1 MPRRLREAAAASICL
16 LGADGREIDTSGP
29 RRRAIGGRTLGDK
42 LPPVASTHGPVRTFL
57 IADIR
62 GYTRYTEEYGD
73 EAAARLAAKFADLVR
88 DGVEMRGGN
97 LIEVRGDEA
106 LAMFESARQAIR
118 AAMDLQ
124 AMFSNETD
132 ADAELPLHVGIGIDS
147 GEAVPVDEGY
157 RGAALNV
164 AARLSALAHGDEVL
178 TSGGTARLAG
188 RLPGLRY
195 VDRGEANLKGIDG
208 PTHVMRV
215 AWEDEKEPSRWV
227 FFFGSPAS
235 KKMGWRLGAVVALIA
250 AATAGA
256 VVYLTGGNDKVNPAA
271 ANTNTETAATSVES
285 EPTIPAGE
293 PVLAALVPEPA
304 WDTCQMQS
312 VADPGADETAVC
324 VQPADVTRRMP
335 DRWQISVYPDEK
347 SLHAA
352 YETIRET
359 HDIARDQGACNGLSW
374 GGEDSWQHGPG
385 RPGGRK
391 LCYFE
396 GDDAVMV
403 WMHEK
408 RGQPDHRDVLGIAR
422 ESGSDHAGLYLWWRP
437 WHHRIGKIGG

>member
-1 MPRRLREAAAASICL
+1 M
-16 LGADGREIDTSGP
+16 
-29 RRRAIGGRTLGDK
+29 
-42 LPPVASTHGPVRTFL
+42 ASTHGPVRTFL

-73 EAAARLAAKFADLVR
+73 AAAARLAAKFADLVG

-97 LIEVRGDEA
+97 LLEIRGDEA
-106 LAMFESARQAIR
+106 LAVFESARQAIR

-147 GEAVPVDEGY
+147 GEAIPVDDGY

-178 TSGGTARLAG
+178 TSAGTARLAG

-208 PTHVMRV
+208 ATHVMRI

-235 KKMGWRLGAVVALIA
+235 KKMGWRLGGLVALIA

-271 ANTNTETAATSVES
+271 ANTTAATDSMSMETTS
-285 EPTIPAGE
+285 TMSGPAGE
-293 PVLAALVPEPA
+293 PVLSALVPA
-304 WDTCQMQS
+304 ALWATCQIQA
-312 VADPGADETAVC
+312 VADPGADQTAVC
-324 VQPADVTRRMP
+324 VQPPDATQPMP
-335 DRWQISVYPDEK
+335 DRWQISAYPNGK
-347 SLHAA
+347 NLRVA
-352 YETIRET
+352 YETIRKN
-359 HDIARDQGACNGLSW
+359 HDMPRGVGSCNGISW
-374 GGEDSWQHGPG
+374 GGEDIWQHGPDH
-385 RPGGRK
+385 PGGRK

-396 GDDAVMV
+396 GDDAVIV
-403 WMHEK
+403 WTHEK
-408 RGQPDHRDVLGIAR
+408 RGEHDHRDVLGMAR

-437 WHHRIGKIGG
+437 WHHRIGNPEHM

>member
-1 MPRRLREAAAASICL
+1 MARAVARAGLESEGSSELPA
-16 LGADGREIDTSGP
+16 IDS
-29 RRRAIGGRTLGDK
+29 R
-42 LPPVASTHGPVRTFL
+42 PVASTHGPVRTFL

-73 EAAARLAAKFADLVR
+73 AAAARLAAKFADLVR
-88 DGVEMRGGN
+88 DGVEMRGGS
-97 LIEVRGDEA
+97 LVEIHGDEA

-132 ADAELPLHVGIGIDS
+132 ADADLPLHVGIGIDS
-147 GEAVPVDEGY
+147 GEAIPVDDGY

-178 TSGGTARLAG
+178 TSAGTARLAG

-208 PTHVMRV
+208 PTHVMRI

-235 KKMGWRLGAVVALIA
+235 KKMGWRLGALVAVIA
-250 AATAGA
+250 AVTAGA
-256 VVYLTGGNDKVNPAA
+256 VVYLTGGTDRDVNPARA
-271 ANTNTETAATSVES
+271 NTTNTNTETTST
-285 EPTIPAGE
+285 TIPEE

-304 WDTCQMQS
+304 WATCQIQA
-312 VADPGADETAVC
+312 VADSGADQTAVC
-324 VQPADVTRRMP
+324 VQPPDSTKRMP
-335 DRWQISVYPDEK
+335 DRWQISVYPNGK
-347 SLHAA
+347 SLRAA
-352 YETIRET
+352 YETIREN
-359 HDIARDQGACNGLSW
+359 HDIVRGEGTCNGLSW
-374 GGEDSWQHGPG
+374 GGEDTWEHGPG

-396 GDDAVMV
+396 GNDAVIV
-403 WMHEK
+403 WLHEK
-408 RGQPDHRDVLGIAR
+408 LAQPDHRDVLGIAR
-422 ESGSDHAGLYLWWRP
+422 ESGGDHAGLFLWWKP
-437 WHHRIGKIGG
+437 WHHRIGKVGG

>member
-1 MPRRLREAAAASICL
+1 MP
-16 LGADGREIDTSGP
+16 
-29 RRRAIGGRTLGDK
+29 
-42 LPPVASTHGPVRTFL
+42 STHGSVRTFL

-62 GYTRYTEEYGD
+62 GYSRFTEEYGD
-73 EAAARLAAKFADLVR
+73 EAAARLAAKFADLAR
-88 DGVEMRGGN
+88 DGIEMRGGI
-97 LIEVRGDEA
+97 LVEIRGDEA
-106 LAMFESARQAIR
+106 LAVFESARQAIR

-132 ADAELPLHVGIGIDS
+132 ADSDLPLRVGIGIDS
-147 GEAVPVDEGY
+147 GEAIAVGEGF

-178 TSGGTARLAG
+178 TSAGTARLAG

-195 VDRGEANLKGIDG
+195 VDRGEAKLKGIDG
-208 PTHVMRV
+208 PTHVMRI

-227 FFFGSPAS
+227 FFLGSPTS

-250 AATAGA
+250 ATTAGA

-271 ANTNTETAATSVES
+271 ANTDTETAATSGDG
-285 EPTIPAGE
+285 EPATPAGE
-293 PVLAALVPEPA
+293 PVLAALVPAAA
-304 WDTCQMQS
+304 WDTCQIQA
-312 VADPGADETAVC
+312 VADPGADQTAVC
-324 VQPADVTRRMP
+324 VQPQGGTKRMP
-335 DRWQISVYPDEK
+335 DRWQISVYPNGK
-347 SLHAA
+347 SLRTA

-359 HDIARDQGACNGLSW
+359 RDIARDQGACNGLSW

-396 GDDAVMV
+396 SDDSVIV

-408 RGQPDHRDVLGIAR
+408 GGQPDHRDVLGIAR
-422 ESGSDHAGLYLWWRP
+422 EGGSDHAGLYLWWRP

>member
-1 MPRRLREAAAASICL
+1 MLESGRSRLDRAA
-16 LGADGREIDTSGP
+16 GARI
-29 RRRAIGGRTLGDK
+29 LGDK
-42 LPPVASTHGPVRTFL
+42 LPPVESTHGQVRTFL

-73 EAAARLAAKFADLVR
+73 AAAARLAAKFADLLR

-97 LIEVRGDEA
+97 LIEIRGDEG
-106 LAMFESARQAIR
+106 LAVFESARQAIR

-132 ADAELPLHVGIGIDS
+132 ADADLPLHVGIGVDS
-147 GEAVPVDEGY
+147 GEAIPVDDGY

-178 TSGGTARLAG
+178 TSAGTVRLAG

-208 PTHVMRV
+208 PTHVMRI

-235 KKMGWRLGAVVALIA
+235 KKMGWRLGALVALIA
-250 AATAGA
+250 ALTAGA
-256 VVYLTGGNDKVNPAA
+256 VVYLTGGTDKEVNPAA
-271 ANTNTETAATSVES
+271 AKTSQTNTETTST
-285 EPTIPAGE
+285 TIPGE
-293 PVLAALVPEPA
+293 AVLATLVPEPA
-304 WDTCQMQS
+304 WATCQIQA
-312 VADPGADETAVC
+312 VADPGADQTAVC
-324 VQPADVTRRMP
+324 VQPADSTKRMP
-335 DRWQISVYPDEK
+335 DRWQISVYPNGK
-347 SLHAA
+347 SLRDA
-352 YETIRET
+352 YETIREN
-359 HDIARDQGACNGLSW
+359 HDIVRGEGTCNGLSW
-374 GGEDSWQHGPG
+374 GGEDTWEHGPG

-396 GDDAVMV
+396 GDDAVIV
-403 WMHEK
+403 WLHE
-408 RGQPDHRDVLGIAR
+408 RLGQPDHRDVLGIAR
-422 ESGSDHAGLYLWWRP
+422 ESGGDHAGLFLWWKP
-437 WHHRIGKIGG
+437 WHHRIGKVGG

>member
-1 MPRRLREAAAASICL
+1 MP
-16 LGADGREIDTSGP
+16 
-29 RRRAIGGRTLGDK
+29 
-42 LPPVASTHGPVRTFL
+42 STHGPVRTFL

-62 GYTRYTEEYGD
+62 GYSRFTEEYGD
-73 EAAARLAAKFADLVR
+73 EAAARLAAKFADLAR
-88 DGVEMRGGN
+88 DGIEMRGGI
-97 LIEVRGDEA
+97 LVEIRGDEA
-106 LAMFESARQAIR
+106 LAVFESARQAIR

-124 AMFSNETD
+124 AMFSSETD
-132 ADAELPLHVGIGIDS
+132 ADSDLPLRVGIGIDS
-147 GEAVPVDEGY
+147 GEAVAVGEGF

-178 TSGGTARLAG
+178 TSAGTARLAG

-195 VDRGEANLKGIDG
+195 VDRGEAKLKGIDG
-208 PTHVMRV
+208 PTHVMRI
-215 AWEDEKEPSRWV
+215 AWEDEKEPNRWV

-256 VVYLTGGNDKVNPAA
+256 VVYLTGGNDKLNPAA
-271 ANTNTETAATSVES
+271 ANTNTEAASTSVD
-285 EPTIPAGE
+285 GE
-293 PVLAALVPEPA
+293 PATPAEQSVLAALVPAAA
-304 WDTCQMQS
+304 WDTCQIQA
-312 VADPGADETAVC
+312 VADPGADQTAVC
-324 VQPADVTRRMP
+324 VQPQGVTKRMP
-335 DRWQISVYPDEK
+335 DRWQISVYPNGK
-347 SLHAA
+347 TLRTA

-359 HDIARDQGACNGLSW
+359 RDIARDQGACNGLSW

-396 GDDAVMV
+396 SDDSVIV
-403 WMHEK
+403 WIHEK
-408 RGQPDHRDVLGIAR
+408 GGQPDHRDVLGIAR
-422 ESGSDHAGLYLWWRP
+422 EGGSDHAGLYLWWRP

>member
-1 MPRRLREAAAASICL
+1 VAPSITSL
-16 LGADGREIDTSGP
+16 ALTSREISIFGAATPSGWTANP
-29 RRRAIGGRTLGDK
+29 GDK
-42 LPPVASTHGPVRTFL
+42 LPPVPSTHGPVRTFL

-62 GYTRYTEEYGD
+62 GYSRFTEEYGD
-73 EAAARLAAKFADLVR
+73 EAAARLAAKFADLAR
-88 DGVEMRGGN
+88 DGIEMRGGI
-97 LIEVRGDEA
+97 LVEIRGDEA
-106 LAMFESARQAIR
+106 LAVFESARQAIR

-132 ADAELPLHVGIGIDS
+132 ADSDLPLRVGIGIDS
-147 GEAVPVDEGY
+147 GEAIAVGEGF

-178 TSGGTARLAG
+178 TSAGTARLAG

-195 VDRGEANLKGIDG
+195 VDRGEAKLKGIDG
-208 PTHVMRV
+208 PTHVMRI

-271 ANTNTETAATSVES
+271 ANTNTETASTSVEV
-285 EPTIPAGE
+285 EPTVPAGQ

-304 WDTCQMQS
+304 WDTCQIQS
-312 VADPGADETAVC
+312 VPDPGADETAVC
-324 VQPADVTRRMP
+324 VQPADVTQRMP

-374 GGEDSWQHGPG
+374 GGEDSGQHGPV

-422 ESGSDHAGLYLWWRP
+422 EGGSDHAGLYLWWRP

>member
-1 MPRRLREAAAASICL
+1 MLDSGRSRLDRAT
-16 LGADGREIDTSGP
+16 GARIP
-29 RRRAIGGRTLGDK
+29 GDK
-42 LPPVASTHGPVRTFL
+42 LPPVESTHGQVRTFL

-73 EAAARLAAKFADLVR
+73 AAAARLAAKFADLLR

-97 LIEVRGDEA
+97 LIEIRGDEG
-106 LAMFESARQAIR
+106 LAVFESARQAIR

-132 ADAELPLHVGIGIDS
+132 ADADLPLHVGIGVDS
-147 GEAVPVDEGY
+147 GEAIPVDDGY

-178 TSGGTARLAG
+178 TSAGTVRLAG

-208 PTHVMRV
+208 PTHVMRI

-235 KKMGWRLGAVVALIA
+235 KKMGWRLGALVALIA
-250 AATAGA
+250 ALTAGA
-256 VVYLTGGNDKVNPAA
+256 VVYLTGGTDKEVNPAA
-271 ANTNTETAATSVES
+271 AKTSQTNTETTST
-285 EPTIPAGE
+285 TIPGE
-293 PVLAALVPEPA
+293 PVLATLVPEPA
-304 WDTCQMQS
+304 WATCQIQA
-312 VADPGADETAVC
+312 VADPGADQTAVC
-324 VQPADVTRRMP
+324 VQPADSTKRMP
-335 DRWQISVYPDEK
+335 DRWQISVYPNGK
-347 SLHAA
+347 SLRDA
-352 YETIRET
+352 YETIREN
-359 HDIARDQGACNGLSW
+359 HDIVRGEGTCNGLSW
-374 GGEDSWQHGPG
+374 GGEDTWEHGPG

-396 GDDAVMV
+396 GDDAVIV
-403 WMHEK
+403 WLHE
-408 RGQPDHRDVLGIAR
+408 RLGQPDHRDVLGIAR
-422 ESGSDHAGLYLWWRP
+422 ESGGDHAGLFLWWKP
-437 WHHRIGKIGG
+437 WHHRIGKVGG